1 MNNTAIDQ
9 TQDQQDIATTIQT
22 YFECMFEASA
32 EKTHAA
38 FHPNAKI
45 TGYTP
50 DGLVELSVTDFA
62 NMVAS
67 TSPSPKEQGHEA
79 YLEIVSLEI
88 AGDTAVAQVRDD
100 YLTARYLDTLSFLRS
115 DGEWRIYNKL
125 FHIEGPAGG

>member
-1 MNNTAIDQ
+1 MSDQ
-9 TQDQQDIATTIQT
+9 TQIEATIQT
-22 YFECMFEASA
+22 YFDCMFEASA

-50 DGLVELSVTDFA
+50 DGLVELSVSQFA
-62 NMVAS
+62 NMVS
-67 TSPSPKEQGHEA
+67 SGPSSKDKGAEA
-79 YLEIVSLEI
+79 YLEILSLEI
-88 AGDTAVAQVRDD
+88 AGDTAIARVRDD
-100 YLTARYLDTLSFLRS
+100 YLTARYLDTLSLLKT